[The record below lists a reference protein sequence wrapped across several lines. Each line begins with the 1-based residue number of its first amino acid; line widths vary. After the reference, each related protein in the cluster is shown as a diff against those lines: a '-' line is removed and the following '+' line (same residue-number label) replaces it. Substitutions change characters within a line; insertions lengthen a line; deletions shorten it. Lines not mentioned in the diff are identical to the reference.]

1 MGYTS
6 SLFGSYNQQTAG
18 SKALELPSLVGLG
31 KDAGVSCSFIWY
43 CYMLSSL
50 LRTSFGR
57 LRAVGFLE
65 GISFL
70 VLLGIAMPL
79 KYLAGQPEAVRIVGM
94 AHGVLFV
101 LYVLLV
107 LQVAIE
113 HSWSWRKALLAL
125 VVSVVPFGTFWAD
138 KRLFRE

>member
-1 MGYTS
+1 
-6 SLFGSYNQQTAG
+6 
-18 SKALELPSLVGLG
+18 
-31 KDAGVSCSFIWY
+31 
-43 CYMLSSL
+43 MLSSL
-50 LRTSFGR
+50 LRTSLGR

-70 VLLGIAMPL
+70 LLLGIAMPL
-79 KYLAGQPEAVRIVGM
+79 KYLAHEPAAVRIVGM

-107 LQVAIE
+107 LQVSLE

-125 VVSVVPFGTFWAD
+125 VVSVVPFGTFWAE
-138 KRLFRE
+138 KRLFKA

>member
-1 MGYTS
+1 
-6 SLFGSYNQQTAG
+6 
-18 SKALELPSLVGLG
+18 
-31 KDAGVSCSFIWY
+31 
-43 CYMLSSL
+43 MLLSL
-50 LRTSFGR
+50 LSTSLGR
-57 LRAVGFLE
+57 LRVVGFLE

-79 KYLAGQPEAVRIVGM
+79 KYLAGQPEAVRLVGM

-107 LQVAIE
+107 IQAGIG
-113 HSWSWRKALLAL
+113 HSWSWRKMLLAL

-138 KRLFRE
+138 KKLFRE